1 MAKSRWNQ
9 AIERFLNLF
18 RDFYFFNPILQNGL
32 SGFAEFWNLIVY
44 LFINFFFKEKKLV
57 ENNN

>member
-1 MAKSRWNQ
+1 MKPSDWEIFKLVQ
-9 AIERFLNLF
+9 RFF
-18 RDFYFFNPILQNGL
+18 FFNPILQNGL
-32 SGFAEFWNLIVY
+32 SGFADFWNLIVY

>member
-18 RDFYFFNPILQNGL
+18 RDFFFFFNPILQNGL

-44 LFINFFFKEKKLV
+44 LFINFFFQRKNISGEQ
-57 ENNN
+57 

>member
-9 AIERFLNLF
+9 AIERF
-18 RDFYFFNPILQNGL
+18 FFSIQFLPNGL

-44 LFINFFFKEKKLV
+44 LFINFFFQRKNISGEQ
-57 ENNN
+57 